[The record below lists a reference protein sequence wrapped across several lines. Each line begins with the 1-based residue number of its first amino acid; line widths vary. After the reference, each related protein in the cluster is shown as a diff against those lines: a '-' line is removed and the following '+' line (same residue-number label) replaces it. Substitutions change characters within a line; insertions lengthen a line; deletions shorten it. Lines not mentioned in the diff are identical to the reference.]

1 MHERLLVAEVFGRRA
16 RQVVEEQLKV
26 ARQVLTDFVLASLA
40 NIADCSDQL
49 LVRALHV
56 VIIGAVY
63 LETHIL
69 HSVFRPELKLM
80 LGDEKQRQCELVQD
94 CLDVLLAQ
102 TAHFSF
108 AKCSSDKAQGR
119 VECLCANELRLPRE

>member
-1 MHERLLVAEVFGRRA
+1 MHKRLLVAEVFRRRA

-56 VIIGAVY
+56 VIVGAIN
-63 LETHIL
+63 LQTHIL
-69 HSVFRPELKLM
+69 HSVVRPELKLM
-80 LGDEKQRQCELVQD
+80 LGDEEQRQCELVQD

-102 TAHFSF
+102 AAHFSL

-119 VECLCANELRLPRE
+119 VKRLCANELRLPRE